1 MHYEITPNLK
11 MITEMYYR
19 SYYVYILTNK
29 NNTVLYTGVTNN
41 LARRVFEHKR
51 KLNKGFTEKY
61 NVDKLVYYEVFDY
74 IDMAIRREKQIK
86 GYTRIKKEN
95 LIHAVNPSKTELYI
109 NGQITKLS
117 SSNDS
122 IWGSS
127 RSERWQ
133 ALYRGQVLREVKDD
147 D

>member
-122 IWGSS
+122 I
-127 RSERWQ
+127 
-133 ALYRGQVLREVKDD
+133 
-147 D
+147 